1 MLAIAPDSFSFKYWK
16 TPPVP
21 VQFQL
26 FIFDIVNPEEVLQ
39 GAAPS
44 LLERGP
50 YTYRLELAV
59 LFSLSHTS
67 LYATNADPHRFD

>member
-1 MLAIAPDSFSFKYWK
+1 MLALAPDSYSFKYWK

-26 FIFDIVNPEEVLQ
+26 YIFDIINPDEVMQ

-50 YTYRLELAV
+50 YTYRFFKPLL
-59 LFSLSHTS
+59 LYISISFSIV
-67 LYATNADPHRFD
+67 TNQV